1 MTFKTIALAA
11 ALFALPL
18 GISASISGG
27 TAFAATVG
35 GGGGGGNTGGGGPG
49 GNSGS
54 EGGNSEPSSPAGLCV
69 PASSYSLAEARRHMN
84 DGCPKTITIQIGSLR
99 LI

>member
-18 GISASISGG
+18 GISASITGG
-27 TAFAATVG
+27 TAFALTNSNG
-35 GGGGGGNTGGGGPG
+35 GGGGPG

-84 DGCPKTITIQIGSLR
+84 DRCPKTITIQIGSLR

>member
-1 MTFKTIALAA
+1 MTFKSITLAA

-18 GISASISGG
+18 AVSASITSG
-27 TAFAATVG
+27 AALAATVG
-35 GGGGGGNTGGGGPG
+35 GGGTNGGGNAG
-49 GNSGS
+49 GNSS
-54 EGGNSEPSSPAGLCV
+54 PEGGNTEAAVPAGLCV

-84 DGCPKTITIQIGSLR
+84 DGCAKTITIQIGSLR